1 LLLPCIK
8 ALIENPG
15 VIELE
20 GNRDYLVDTIALH
33 DAIGVLAPA
42 VFVHP
47 IFLY

>member
-1 LLLPCIK
+1 
-8 ALIENPG
+8 
-15 VIELE
+15 
-20 GNRDYLVDTIALH
+20 VDTIALH